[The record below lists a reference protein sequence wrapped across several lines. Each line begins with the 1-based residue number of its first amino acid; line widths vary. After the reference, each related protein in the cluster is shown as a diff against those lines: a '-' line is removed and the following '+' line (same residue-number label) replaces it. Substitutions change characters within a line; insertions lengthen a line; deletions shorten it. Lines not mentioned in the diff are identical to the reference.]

1 MVLNGLT
8 SYSWSTREWAIKKER
23 SGLSIGACSYSY
35 HLYFYS
41 LFSCFRCFLTYFFC
55 FLSFPFGTLPP
66 LFGVVVYYAHLCLFI
81 LHFVARFTIFTPQ
94 LLWACCVC
102 SFKIT
107 TLVYQLPNHH
117 YYSVLAVPHFIP
129 KQKWFLFCFLSSLG
143 TLIQIR
149 PVFLPYQPL

>member
-8 SYSWSTREWAIKKER
+8 SYSWSTREWAIKRER

-94 LLWACCVC
+94 LLLACYGWPSRTTPLVC
-102 SFKIT
+102 
-107 TLVYQLPNHH
+107 QLPSYHH
-117 YYSVLAVPHFIP
+117 YPVLAAPHFIP
-129 KQKWFLFCFLSSLG
+129 KQKLFCF
-143 TLIQIR
+143 
-149 PVFLPYQPL
+149 VFLLPFALLFR